1 MKGRN
6 LLKKYILQALIAGE
20 VLRGDR
26 ISNTRYSVKMAE
38 AMGCT
43 VLCSKENEPVVFK
56 KDESKMVAKF
66 IKQEYNVHL

>member
-1 MKGRN
+1 MYCFGSSMCVSC
-6 LLKKYILQALIAGE
+6 LGE

-26 ISNTRYSVKMAE
+26 ISNTPYTVKMAE
-38 AMGCT
+38 PMGCT
-43 VLCSKENEPVVFK
+43 VLCSTGKDPVTFK